1 MTAPPHVAP
10 EARASEAGVPGTSRH
25 GPVGGDL
32 NGGVGFNARLDRALT
47 ATGSLLCVGL
57 DPHPGRFEGAVADF
71 CRRVIDA
78 TAGAAVAFK
87 PNSAFFEAVGTDGL
101 AALAAVIA
109 HVPDDRIVILDA
121 KRGDIGSTAE
131 AYARAAFDVLGADAL
146 TVNPY
151 LGGDAVAPFL
161 SRPERGAFVLCHTSN
176 PGAQDLQTLEVAGG
190 PLYLAVA
197 RAAARWNTRD
207 NVGLVVGATYPDALA
222 AVRAVAPDLPFLVP
236 GIGAQG
242 GDLGAALAAGLDAR
256 TRGMVINSSREIIF
270 AADPGAVARR
280 LRDAINDARTRRVL

>member
-1 MTAPPHVAP
+1 VSGAT
-10 EARASEAGVPGTSRH
+10 ET
-25 GPVGGDL
+25 
-32 NGGVGFNARLDRALT
+32 GFNARLDRAIA

-57 DPHPGRFEGAVADF
+57 DPHPGRFEGSVLDF

-78 TAGAAVAFK
+78 TAGAAVSFK
-87 PNSAFFEAVGTDGL
+87 PNSAFFEAAGTDGL

-109 HVPDDRIVILDA
+109 HVPDDRLVILDA

-146 TVNPY
+146 TVSPY

-161 SRPERGAFVLCHTSN
+161 ARPDRGAFVLCHTSN
-176 PGAQDLQTLEVAGG
+176 PGARDFQSLETGG
-190 PLYLAVA
+190 RPLYLAVA
-197 RAAARWNTRD
+197 HAAATWNGAG

-222 AVRAVAPDLPFLVP
+222 AVRDLAPELPFLVP

-242 GDLGAALAAGLDAR
+242 GDLAAALAAGLDAR
-256 TRGMVINSSREIIF
+256 GRGMVINSSREIIF
-270 AADPGAVARR
+270 AADPAEAARAV
-280 LRDAINDARTRRVL
+280 RDAINDARARGVT